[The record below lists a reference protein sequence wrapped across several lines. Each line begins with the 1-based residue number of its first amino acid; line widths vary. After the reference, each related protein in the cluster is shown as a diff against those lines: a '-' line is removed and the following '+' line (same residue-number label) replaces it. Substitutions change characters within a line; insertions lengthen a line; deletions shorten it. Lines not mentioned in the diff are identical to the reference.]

1 MSPRYSSLACQCVEL
16 FSKLLANAENTLVAS
31 FASSPTSCSFKVSH
45 LSDASW
51 PPKNRMWVT
60 LSSLGVCAMVKYWV
74 SLWVKNVQ
82 AASLSSA
89 CQSIRGSI
97 SGGRVGIPGTAMAP
111 SSSSSEIFVYF
122 TLGGSC
128 GPEMKMLLEGRLMAQ
143 MTGRLIHSW
152 EGLY

>member
-1 MSPRYSSLACQCVEL
+1 
-16 FSKLLANAENTLVAS
+16 
-31 FASSPTSCSFKVSH
+31 
-45 LSDASW
+45 
-51 PPKNRMWVT
+51 
-60 LSSLGVCAMVKYWV
+60 MVKYWV

-97 SGGRVGIPGTAMAP
+97 SGGRVGIPGTAMTP
-111 SSSSSEIFVYF
+111 SSSSGKRSVYF

-152 EGLY
+152 KGLY